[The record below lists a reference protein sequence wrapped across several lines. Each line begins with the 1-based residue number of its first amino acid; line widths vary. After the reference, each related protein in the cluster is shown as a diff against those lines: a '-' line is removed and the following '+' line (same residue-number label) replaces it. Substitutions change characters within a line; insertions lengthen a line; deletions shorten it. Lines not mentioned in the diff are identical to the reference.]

1 MTLPR
6 RSLQNWITLGI
17 LLICLVLVLLDR
29 TGFGAASTP
38 GEVSGTAGVISL
50 ASTSLYGWAVVLAA
64 VALLLGAVN
73 LLWVHILRIQHG
85 QPGWWQSMLL
95 VVALVAVLIAGFV
108 NPSADRSPL
117 VEWTFDSLLAP
128 GYAALFALLAFFTA
142 SAIYQHLGLRSRSG
156 RWVLVGLVAMA
167 LAQMPAARLF
177 LPVIFSTAA
186 TWVVDV
192 PLTATMRGALLGMAL
207 ALVIVAVRFLMGRRA

>member
-1 MTLPR
+1 
-6 RSLQNWITLGI
+6 
-17 LLICLVLVLLDR
+17 
-29 TGFGAASTP
+29 
-38 GEVSGTAGVISL
+38 
-50 ASTSLYGWAVVLAA
+50 
-64 VALLLGAVN
+64 
-73 LLWVHILRIQHG
+73 
-85 QPGWWQSMLL
+85 MLL

-156 RWVLVGLVAMA
+156 RWVMLGLIFMA

-177 LPVIFSTAA
+177 LPTVFSNA
-186 TWVVDV
+186 TTWIVDV
-192 PLTATMRGALLGMAL
+192 PLTATMRGVLIGMGL
-207 ALVIVAVRFLMGRRA
+207 AMVIVAVRFLVGRRA